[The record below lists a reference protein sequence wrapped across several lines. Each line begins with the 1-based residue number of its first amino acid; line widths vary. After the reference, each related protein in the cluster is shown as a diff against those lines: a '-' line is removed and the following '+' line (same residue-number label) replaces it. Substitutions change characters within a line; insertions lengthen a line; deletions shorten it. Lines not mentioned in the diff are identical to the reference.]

1 MKHKGFKKLIV
12 SAVSCVAVNAMAQ
25 TEDKTLFLISNTH
38 LDTQWNW
45 EVTTTINEYLK
56 NTLNQNMAL
65 MDKYPLFRLNY
76 EGGIKYMW
84 MKEYYPSEFEKMKKY
99 ISSGQ
104 WHVSGMSL
112 DATDVI
118 MSSPESI
125 LHSMLYANKFYMK
138 EFGVRGGY
146 DIMLPDCF
154 GFPYTL
160 PTLARHAG
168 IKGFHTNKLSWGCA
182 VYDKLPP
189 FGIWQGIDGSQIYAI
204 FKGGAYD
211 AHEEFN
217 KDLTEDDSWL
227 KKTEENYDK
236 YGVPIAVKYVGPR
249 SDRGGGLKDDSSS
262 DGENTP
268 YWLNYSAGKSDGK
281 IKVKLASPDEIF
293 DYLDEH
299 RNSKYQTWNDELPM
313 RSHGVGA
320 YTSWGL
326 LKKWNRQNEL
336 LADAAEKASSLAY
349 WLGVADYPSSQ
360 LRDAWVRTIWQQHHD
375 GITGTSTLKANDF
388 STNEYYIA
396 NRSFARTLTS
406 AVSAS
411 SQLLDTQTEGTPIV
425 VYNPL
430 SHDRT
435 DIVEGSLPTESK
447 PQCIKVTG
455 PDGKETLAQ
464 ITGYDQQK
472 GCLNFIF
479 AATVPSLGMAVYDV
493 VLGES
498 PSATSSLSVDE
509 SARTIS
515 NGRYTV
521 TIGSTGDVSKIYD
534 EQNKRTLIG
543 SAVRQQLI
551 YDHEDT
557 WPAWEISYT
566 DVCRTPS
573 SVVGSDAEIT
583 LVEDGSLRKSFRVK
597 REKEN
602 STFIQYIRMN
612 ALSPRVD
619 CVNEVDW
626 QTTERMLKVNF
637 PFMFSNQ
644 NDTYDLSLGTIKR
657 GVRTADKYE
666 VSGNQWADH
675 SATTG
680 KYGVSIL
687 TDCKYGWD
695 KPNAA
700 SLRLT
705 LLHTPSCSDYKHQ
718 ANMDLGP
725 NSFTYSI
732 FPHDGDWS
740 ESTQMEAGHLNQPL
754 VGFVANRH
762 GGVMGRQMSFV
773 APNTGKVAIKALK
786 KAEDTDELIVRLY
799 EWVGEDQK
807 DVVLSFP
814 SDVVSAREVNALE
827 EEVGGVTVEGNSI
840 KFDIGHYSPKTFAV
854 KLAAPDLAQDT
865 GKPIWSAAV
874 FTPNVDVMSYD
885 SSRGNAV
892 AQYTYAYPAELIP
905 DTMKVHG
912 VPFVMG
918 NRSNGKPNA
927 LRIYNSKLSL
937 DRKDGEN
944 RLFLLMASTAEEG
957 SRIKVGIG
965 DSIAEIDVPYFSGK
979 IGEPL
984 TCTNLEESYRM
995 EDVAFASSH
1004 AHEVSSK
1011 SNKTMTMMYMYK
1023 YSLPL
1028 PEGISEVTLKS
1039 STNKC
1044 LLFAATTSNAK
1055 TDDLA
1060 EFSHLTTEIDY
1071 KELEGNSTDNRLVP
1085 KSVAASHQNGAS
1097 EAGTLANDMNT
1108 TTKWCVT
1115 ASQSKT
1121 PYLVYTFSAPVRIE
1135 KWMVMGA
1142 ARENGNYV
1150 PRAFSLQYLQE
1161 DGSWVDADCVKEN
1174 QQNKVMRTITP
1185 ITATKVRLQMEQ
1197 GEQDGYTTRIY
1208 EFAVFGKTAEEY
1220 ETDIMTPEE
1229 TVSVQGDTAYD
1240 LMGRKA
1246 TRTSKGVYIKNGKKY
1261 LE

>member
-1 MKHKGFKKLIV
+1 MKQERLKGLIAAV
-12 SAVSCVAVNAMAQ
+12 VSCLTVNATAQ
-25 TEDKTLFLISNTH
+25 ADDKTLFLISDTH

-45 EVTTTINEYLK
+45 EVTTTINEYIK
-56 NTLNQNMAL
+56 NTLVQNMAL

-76 EGGIKYMW
+76 EGAIKYMW
-84 MKEYYPSEFEKMKKY
+84 MKEYYPSEYEKLKGY

-112 DATDVI
+112 DATDVMI
-118 MSSPESI
+118 SSAESI
-125 LHSMLYANKFYMK
+125 LHSMLYANRFYQK

-154 GFPYTL
+154 GFSYAL

-168 IKGFHTNKLSWGCA
+168 IKGFHTNKLSWGCS

-217 KDLTEDDSWL
+217 KDLTEDDSW
-227 KKTEENYDK
+227 KSTTEENYNK
-236 YGVPIAVKYVGPR
+236 YGAPIAVRYVGTR
-249 SDRGGGLKDDSSS
+249 GDRGGGMKDDSSEE
-262 DGENTP
+262 GNNTP
-268 YWLNYSAGKSDGK
+268 YWLNYCAGKDDGK
-281 IKVKLASPDEIF
+281 IKVKLATPDEIF

-299 RNSKYQTWNDELPM
+299 RNSKYQVWDGELPM

-349 WLGVADYPSSQ
+349 WLGVSDYPSLQ
-360 LRDAWVRTIWQQHHD
+360 LQEAWVRTIWQQHHD
-375 GITGTSTLKANDF
+375 GITGTSTLKANDY

-406 AVSAS
+406 AVSQS
-411 SQLLDTQTEGTPIV
+411 SQLLDTRTEGIPIV

-435 DIVEGSLPTESK
+435 DIVEGALPMEDR
-447 PQCIKVTG
+447 PQSIKVIG
-455 PDGKETLAQ
+455 PDGEETLAQ
-464 ITGYDQQK
+464 ITEYDQQA
-472 GCLNFIF
+472 GQLHFIF
-479 AATVPSLGMAVYDV
+479 AASVPSLGMAVYDV
-493 VLGES
+493 IPDES
-498 PSATSSLSVDE
+498 SSLGSSLTVDE

-521 TIGSTGDVSKIYD
+521 TIGATGDVSRIYD
-534 EQNKRTLIG
+534 EQNKRTLING
-543 SAVRQQLI
+543 TVRQQLI

-573 SVVGSDAEIT
+573 SFVGSGAEIT
-583 LVEDGSLRKSFRVK
+583 LVEDGPLRKSFRVK
-597 REKEN
+597 REKDN
-602 STFIQYIRMN
+602 SSFIQYIRMN

-637 PFMFSNQ
+637 PFSFSNS
-644 NDTYDLSLGTIKR
+644 NDTYDISLGTIKR
-657 GVRTADKYE
+657 GIRSSSEYE
-666 VSGNQWADH
+666 VNANQWADH

-695 KPNAA
+695 KPNDK

-705 LLHTPSCSDYKHQ
+705 LLHTPSCKDYKHQ

-725 NSFTYSI
+725 NNFTYSI
-732 FPHDGDWS
+732 FPHDGDWT
-740 ESTQMEAGHLNQPL
+740 ESTQIEAGHLNQPL
-754 VGFVANRH
+754 IGFVADKH
-762 GGVMGRQMSFV
+762 SGTMGKQISFAV
-773 APNTGKVAIKALK
+773 PSTEKVSIKALK

-799 EWVGEDQK
+799 EWAGEDQK
-807 DVVLSFP
+807 DVSVSFP
-814 SDVVSAREVNALE
+814 ANVVSAREVNALE
-827 EEVGGVTVEGNSI
+827 EEVGDVTVEGKSI
-840 KFDIGHYSPKTFAV
+840 RFDIGHYSPKTFAV
-854 KLAAPDLAQDT
+854 RLAAPDLAQDVQ
-865 GKPIWSAAV
+865 KLSWSAAT
-874 FTPNVDVMSYD
+874 FTSNVDVMSYD
-885 SSRGNAV
+885 SSRGNAS
-892 AQYTYAYPAELIP
+892 AQYTYAYPADLIP
-905 DTMKVHG
+905 DTLTADG

-918 NRSNGKPNA
+918 NRSNNKSNA
-927 LRIYNSKLSL
+927 MRIYKSKVSL
-937 DRKDGEN
+937 NRKEGEN

-957 SRIKVGIG
+957 TKVKVALG
-965 DSIAEIDVPYFSGK
+965 DSTAEIDVPYFSGK

-984 TCTNLEESYRM
+984 TCTNLQESYRM
-995 EDVAFASSH
+995 EDIAFTSSH

-1023 YSLPL
+1023 YSMPV
-1028 PEGISEVTLKS
+1028 PEGVSEVTLTS
-1039 STNKC
+1039 SAPKC
-1044 LLFAATTSNAK
+1044 LLFAATTSDAK

-1060 EFSHLTTEIDY
+1060 EFTHLTTEIDY
-1071 KELEGNSTDNRLVP
+1071 KELEGNSTDKRLVP
-1085 KSVAASHQNGAS
+1085 KTVTASHQNGTS
-1097 EAGTLANDMNT
+1097 EAGKNANDMNT
-1108 TTKWCVT
+1108 STKWCVT
-1115 ASQSKT
+1115 ESQSKT
-1121 PYLVYTFSAPVRIE
+1121 PYLTYTFATPVRIE
-1135 KWMVMGA
+1135 KWMVIGA
-1142 ARENGNYV
+1142 AKESGNYV
-1150 PRAFSLQYLQE
+1150 PATFSLQYQKE
-1161 DGSWVDADCVKEN
+1161 DGTWADADCVKDN
-1174 QQNKVMRTITP
+1174 QQNKVVRTISP
-1185 ITATKVRLQMEQ
+1185 ITATNVRLQIEQ

-1208 EFAVFGKTAEEY
+1208 EFTVFGETEEEY
-1220 ETDIMTPEE
+1220 ETDI
-1229 TVSVQGDTAYD
+1229 VSVKENPSSESPVYD
-1240 LMGRKA
+1240 LMGRKVSHP
-1246 TRTSKGVYIKNGKKY
+1246 SKGIYIKDGKKI
-1261 LE
+1261 LEE